1 MNFQRMTDFLDSL
14 PGTGT
19 PGVDCVVMQN
29 HKQIYRHFAGLSDRE
44 KQIPM
49 YGNERFILYSASKV
63 ITCTA
68 ALQLYEKGAFLLT
81 DPLYEYLPEY
91 RNMQVAFKDE
101 NGQAQLRDSQRPILV
116 RDLFTMGTGLPAE
129 RRSKAVVDVIQKTDG
144 AAPTL
149 EVAKAMAKQPL
160 LFDPGAGY
168 CYGVSHDVLG
178 GLIVAVSGKTLSEYF
193 KDHIFEP
200 LDMTRTEYL
209 HGDGT
214 NRGVMA
220 QYRRDLATK
229 DVNRIPCIHQSD
241 LGREYESGGSGWSS
255 CVEDYAKFNDALA
268 CGGVGATGERIL
280 SPATIDLM
288 RTNQL
293 SVTQM
298 QAFNESI
305 GWHGYGY
312 GLGVRTH
319 MEPVVSGSNSPVG
332 EFGWS
337 GWAGAFTLVDP
348 QNRLSLFYA
357 SHVTD
362 NIDGYIHP
370 RLRNI
375 LYSCL

>member
-1 MNFQRMTDFLDSL
+1 MSTAWSCKITNRSIAILRVYQIGKSKFL
-14 PGTGT
+14 
-19 PGVDCVVMQN
+19 
-29 HKQIYRHFAGLSDRE
+29 
-44 KQIPM
+44 
-49 YGNERFILYSASKV
+49 
-63 ITCTA
+63 CTA

-241 LGREYESGGSGWSS
+241 LGREYESGGSGWIS